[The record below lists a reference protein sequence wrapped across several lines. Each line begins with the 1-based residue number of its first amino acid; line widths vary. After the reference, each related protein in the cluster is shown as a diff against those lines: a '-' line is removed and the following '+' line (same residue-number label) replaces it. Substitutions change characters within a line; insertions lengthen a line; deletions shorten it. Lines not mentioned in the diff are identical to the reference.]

1 VFDYRYHAVSL
12 AAVLLAL
19 AVGVVIGVAIG
30 DSNLVSSA
38 KSGIVRDLSSEVGA
52 AQRQTSQLRAQ
63 LAREEAFANDLYP
76 IAVHGLLAG
85 RSIGL
90 VFFGSGSDAI
100 DGFVRDAVAQ
110 AGGSLVTVVAVR
122 EPMDLPG
129 LARAAAGTHFAALAN
144 AATASGGAG
153 AAAPGSTGGTET
165 GTRLLERFGALMGRQ
180 LVSGGQAV
188 GRELVSRVRSQ
199 LLSAFDGTLGRLE
212 GLVIVR
218 AEPSGM
224 SPEAAQSA
232 ESFESGLARG
242 VTAAGVTAV
251 GAELTS
257 TEPSQVPWYQA
268 HGVSSVD
275 DIDVTAGRAAL
286 VYALNGSH
294 GAYGVKPTAN
304 SLLPSA
310 VSALSSHP

>member
-19 AVGVVIGVAIG
+19 AVGIVIGVAIG

-52 AQRQTSQLRAQ
+52 AQRQTSQLRGQ

-76 IAVHGLLAG
+76 IAVHGLLSG

-90 VFFGSGSDAI
+90 VFFGNGSDAVN
-100 DGFVRDAVAQ
+100 GAVRDAVAQ
-110 AGGSLVTVVAVR
+110 AGGSLVTVVEVR
-122 EPMDLPG
+122 EPMDLGG
-129 LARAAAGTHFAALAN
+129 LARAAAGTPYAALAN
-144 AATASGGAG
+144 AAAPSPPTGATP
-153 AAAPGSTGGTET
+153 PGSTAGTEN

-188 GRELVSRVRSQ
+188 GRELISRARGQ
-199 LLSAFDGTLGRLE
+199 LLSAFDGVLGRLE

-224 SPEAAQSA
+224 SPEAAQA
-232 ESFESGLARG
+232 AAAFESGLVRG
-242 VTAAGVTAV
+242 ATAAGVATA
-251 GAELTS
+251 GAELTT
-257 TEPSQVPWYQA
+257 TEPSQVAWYES
-268 HGVSSVD
+268 HGLSSVD
-275 DIDVTAGRAAL
+275 DIDATAGRTAL

-304 SLLPSA
+304 SLLPSS
-310 VSALSSHP
+310 VSALSHP

>member
-19 AVGVVIGVAIG
+19 AVGIVIGVAIG

-52 AQRQTSQLRAQ
+52 AQRQTSQLRGQ

-76 IAVHGLLAG
+76 IAVHGLLTG

-90 VFFGSGSDAI
+90 VFFGNGSDAV

-110 AGGSLVTVVAVR
+110 AGGNLVTVAAVR
-122 EPMDLPG
+122 EPMDLAG
-129 LARAAAGTHFAALAN
+129 LARAAAGTHFAALAG
-144 AATASGGAG
+144 AATQSSGSGAAGSGSAAG
-153 AAAPGSTGGTET
+153 AEGGTP
-165 GTRLLERFGALMGRQ
+165 LLEKFGGLVGRQ

-188 GRELVSRVRSQ
+188 GRELLSRVRSQ
-199 LLSAFDGTLGRLE
+199 LLSAFDGVLGRLD
-212 GLVIVR
+212 GLVILR

-224 SPEAAQSA
+224 SAEDAQAAA
-232 ESFESGLARG
+232 AFESGVVGG
-242 VTAAGVTAV
+242 VSAAGVSAV
-251 GAELTS
+251 GVELTS
-257 TEPSQVPWYQA
+257 SEPSQVSWYQA
-268 HGVSSVD
+268 RGLSSVD
-275 DIDVTAGRAAL
+275 DIDATAGQAAL

-294 GAYGVKPTAN
+294 GAYGEKPTAN

-310 VSALSSHP
+310 VGAVSHP

>member
-19 AVGVVIGVAIG
+19 AVGIVIGVAIG

-76 IAVHGLLAG
+76 IAVNSLLAG

-90 VFFGSGSDAI
+90 VFLGNGSDAVN
-100 DGFVRDAVAQ
+100 GAARNAVAQ

-122 EPMDLPG
+122 EPMDLGG
-129 LARAAAGTHFAALAN
+129 LARAAAGTRYAALA
-144 AATASGGAG
+144 S
-153 AAAPGSTGGTET
+153 AAAPSAPAGATAPGSSGGSEG
-165 GTRLLERFGALMGRQ
+165 GTRLLEEFGALMGRQ
-180 LVSGGQAV
+180 LVSGGQAL
-188 GRELVSRVRSQ
+188 GRELISRARGQ
-199 LLSAFDGTLGRLE
+199 LLSAFDGALGRLE

-218 AEPSGM
+218 SEPSGM
-224 SPEAAQSA
+224 TPEAAQA
-232 ESFESGLARG
+232 AAAFESGLARG

-257 TEPSQVPWYQA
+257 TEPSQVPWYQS
-268 HGVSSVD
+268 HGLSSVD
-275 DIDVTAGRAAL
+275 DIDTTAGRAAL

-310 VSALSSHP
+310 VSAPSHP